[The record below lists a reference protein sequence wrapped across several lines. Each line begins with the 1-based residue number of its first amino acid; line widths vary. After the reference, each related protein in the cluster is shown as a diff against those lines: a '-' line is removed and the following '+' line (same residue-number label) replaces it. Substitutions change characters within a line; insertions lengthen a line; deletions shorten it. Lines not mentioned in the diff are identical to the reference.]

1 MHFFWRGSCSAQVL
15 SWCLHGLWGQRLLLR
30 SALQVRCAR
39 SPEGR
44 APRTPRREGQS
55 RVGSTDPSVFL
66 WAQENSQNV
75 PIAPCP
81 CYCRLDK
88 PMRLSRN
95 GLGDNEGEPSCAGSV
110 RGLPTAAH
118 RATTLA
124 AGLLQ
129 MATWDEMKEYGVD
142 QNTISY
148 NSLLSR
154 WQLASSWQC
163 RTRHSWLRGVT
174 HHRASPHGPVPEH
187 FGAASA
193 PSCCG
198 KQVTHQRP
206 LCLHPCGGGG

>member
-1 MHFFWRGSCSAQVL
+1 M
-15 SWCLHGLWGQRLLLR
+15 HGLSDASGMHLALH
-30 SALQVRCAR
+30 SASAASLPV
-39 SPEGR
+39 
-44 APRTPRREGQS
+44 
-55 RVGSTDPSVFL
+55 
-66 WAQENSQNV
+66 SQNV
-75 PIAPCP
+75 PIAPCS

-174 HHRASPHGPVPEH
+174 HQRAPPHGWLPER
-187 FGAASA
+187 AA
-193 PSCCG
+193 PSWI
-198 KQVTHQRP
+198 
-206 LCLHPCGGGG
+206 

>member
-1 MHFFWRGSCSAQVL
+1 
-15 SWCLHGLWGQRLLLR
+15 
-30 SALQVRCAR
+30 
-39 SPEGR
+39 
-44 APRTPRREGQS
+44 
-55 RVGSTDPSVFL
+55 
-66 WAQENSQNV
+66 
-75 PIAPCP
+75 
-81 CYCRLDK
+81 
-88 PMRLSRN
+88 MRLSRN

-110 RGLPTAAH
+110 RGPPTAAH

-198 KQVTHQRP
+198 RQVTHQRAPPSRRITEYAQQHLMRGATNPRRCARCQKFERAQVLQRCAAWVWP
-206 LCLHPCGGGG
+206 LSRGLWQRALDTVRRLMPVTSRAVSCCFPRP

>member
-15 SWCLHGLWGQRLLLR
+15 SWCLHSLWGQRLLLR

-66 WAQENSQNV
+66 WAQENSLNV

-81 CYCRLDK
+81 YYCRLDK

-154 WQLASSWQC
+154 WQLASSWQW

-187 FGAASA
+187 VA
-193 PSCCG
+193 PS
-198 KQVTHQRP
+198 
-206 LCLHPCGGGG
+206 LAS

>member
-15 SWCLHGLWGQRLLLR
+15 SWCLHSLWGQRLLLR

-66 WAQENSQNV
+66 WAQENSLNV

-81 CYCRLDK
+81 YYCRLDK

-110 RGLPTAAH
+110 RGLPTASH

-154 WQLASSWQC
+154 WQLASSWQW